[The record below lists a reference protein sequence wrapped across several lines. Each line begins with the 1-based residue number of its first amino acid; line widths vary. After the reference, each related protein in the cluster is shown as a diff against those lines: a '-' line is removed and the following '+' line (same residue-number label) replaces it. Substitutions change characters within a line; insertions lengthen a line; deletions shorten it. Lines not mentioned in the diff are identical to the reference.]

1 METRPPNNWRSFD
14 NCLVVIEVAG
24 LRILHWGDNRPNPPD
39 NIWNRIDDIDIALL
53 PADGSYHV
61 LSPQQ
66 VKEVAERIK
75 AKVIVPHH
83 YYIWNVTTRGST
95 LLPPDVWVNRQEG
108 ARWLTGHSSSDYD
121 ADRSIRPTSAS
132 RTARSRSETPR

>member
-1 METRPPNNWRSFD
+1 M
-14 NCLVVIEVAG
+14 
-24 LRILHWGDNRPNPPD
+24 
-39 NIWNRIDDIDIALL
+39 DIDIALL

-75 AKVIVPHH
+75 AKVIVLHH
-83 YYIWNVTTRGST
+83 YYIWNATTRGST

-108 ARWLTGHSSSDYD
+108 ARWLTGHSSSNYD